1 MNEQDVPSPIDL
13 CDPRDALEW
22 ERTAQA
28 RPGRA
33 EIFQAF
39 GRELGALGKRPLTVL
54 ELGSGPGFLADYLL
68 DAVPEIRLTLLD
80 FSVPM
85 HHLARARLGQRAA
98 EVTHVLRN
106 FKEPGWS
113 QGIGPFD
120 AVITNQAV
128 HELRH
133 KRHAARL
140 HAAVKDILKPGAPYL
155 VSDNFFEEG
164 GLGNDQ
170 LNMTVAEQRD
180 ALLHAGFS
188 EVALV
193 VTAGRLVMHR
203 AT

>member
-13 CDPRDALEW
+13 CDPRDAQEW

-33 EIFQAF
+33 EIFHAF
-39 GRELGALGKRPLTVL
+39 ARELGALGTRNLTVL

-68 DAVPEIRLTLLD
+68 GALPGIRLTLLD
-80 FSVPM
+80 FSAPM
-85 HHLARARLGQRAA
+85 HHLARARLGQRAGD
-98 EVTHVLRN
+98 VTHLERN

-113 QGIGPFD
+113 LGMGPFD

-140 HAAVKDILKPGAPYL
+140 HTAVENLLRIGSPYL
-155 VSDNFFEEG
+155 VSDHFFGEG

-170 LNMTVAEQRD
+170 LYMTVAEHRD

-188 EVALV
+188 QVELV
-193 VTAGRLVMHR
+193 TTAGSLVMHR